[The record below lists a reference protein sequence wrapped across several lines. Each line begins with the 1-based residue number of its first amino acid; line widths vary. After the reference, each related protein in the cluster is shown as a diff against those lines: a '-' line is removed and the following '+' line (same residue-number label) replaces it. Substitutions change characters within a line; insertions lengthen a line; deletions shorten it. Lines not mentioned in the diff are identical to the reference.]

1 MNSDLETAIKNFRAA
16 AHRYEKP
23 DRYYRGDHDLA
34 FTTEKFASAFGSL
47 FREFALN
54 LCPSICDAVRDKLK
68 ITGFSLGTQ
77 ASLPAYVAR
86 DAASVGSPHVPG
98 PPPEHLRAGWLSKGS
113 SSDQSPLVGKEI
125 HKAIDSLWS
134 DNRMDLTAEEIHLEA
149 LKLGDSYAI
158 AWPGPEGKV
167 CIYPQRAAQSTVAYD
182 EQIPGRMK
190 WAAKYWRD
198 ANEHIR
204 LEIFYPDRIEYY
216 ISGSKSSIAL
226 PDFRE
231 FRPFL
236 DPEIRDPHSAIR
248 NPFGRI
254 PLFHFANT
262 SEIGAFGRSELAQA
276 IPIQNGLNKSVLDM
290 LVAMEFSSFR
300 QRWVAGIDFEMT
312 ESGEPSSPFK
322 SGVDRLWMSSNPQA
336 SFGDFNTTDLEQFLK
351 VKDSFSR
358 RYGRRHRHTASLLSS
373 KRPRL
378 RQCRGAKARRVPLH
392 RKGPR
397 PPKSLRSNLEFAH
410 VLRSSG
416 RGPRFRHPPPYPVG
430 RPGTDCRARVSRKH
444 DPQKTPG
451 RFHPPASYRI
461 RLRGQRHFRNARQS
475 FRTACVNGRP
485 LIQRVSSPHVSKGLI
500 GRIRNLSNF
509 KFEL

>member
-1 MNSDLETAIKNFRAA
+1 MSDLETAIKNFRAA
-16 AHRYEKP
+16 ARRYEKP

-34 FTTEKFASAFGSL
+34 FATEKFASAFGSL

-98 PPPEHLRAGWLSKGS
+98 PLPEHLRAGWLSKGS
-113 SSDQSPLVGKEI
+113 SSDQSPLVSNEI

-149 LKLGDSYAI
+149 LKLGDSCAI
-158 AWPGPEGKV
+158 VWPGPEGKV

-182 EQIPGRMK
+182 EQIPGRKK

-204 LEIFYPDRIEYY
+204 LEIFYADRIEYY
-216 ISGSKSSIAL
+216 ISRSQSPVSL
-226 PDFRE
+226 PDFHD
-231 FRPFL
+231 FQTFGT
-236 DPEIRDPHSAIR
+236 PESSSVI
-248 NPFGRI
+248 NPFGKI

-351 VKDSFSR
+351 VKDSF
-358 RYGRRHRHTASLLSS
+358 
-373 KRPRL
+373 
-378 RQCRGAKARRVPLH
+378 RVDMAGVTGTPLH
-392 RKGPR
+392 YFLQSVRGFASAEALKRAESRFIAKVRDRQKAFGQTWN
-397 PPKSLRSNLEFAH
+397 SLMSFALQ
-410 VLRSSG
+410 VAGLGSG
-416 RGPRFRHPPPYPVG
+416 
-430 RPGTDCRARVSRKH
+430 
-444 DPQKTPG
+444 
-451 RFHPPASYRI
+451 I
-461 RLRGQRHFRNARQS
+461 RLRTQWEDPAPIAEREFLENLILKKRLGVSTRQL
-475 FRTACVNGRP
+475 
-485 LIQRVSSPHVSKGLI
+485 LIESGYGDSDISEML
-500 GRIRNLSNF
+500 LS
-509 KFEL
+509 EQQ